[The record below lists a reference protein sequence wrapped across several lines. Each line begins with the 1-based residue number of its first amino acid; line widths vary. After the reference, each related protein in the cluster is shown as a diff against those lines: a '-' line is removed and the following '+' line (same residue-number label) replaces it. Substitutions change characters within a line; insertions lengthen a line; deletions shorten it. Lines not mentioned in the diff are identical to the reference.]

1 MTTVID
7 IDINDT
13 ITIKPSASGARTV
26 SYKRVSHETLVISDE
41 KDMEGSGLFDII
53 GHERGAANLNDTD
66 GKPTRGKKRIE
77 DMLGTDETDSAD
89 LNDFVAVVDKLLADH
104 SHKRRDSRKRRASD
118 ENIGDGWDFIEI

>member
-41 KDMEGSGLFDII
+41 KDMDGSDLFDII
-53 GHERGAANLNDTD
+53 GHERGSDLNDAD
-66 GKPTRGKKRIE
+66 GKPTRGKERIE
-77 DMLGTDETDSAD
+77 DMLGADETDSAD